1 MKNHSGGDK
10 PETDIQQLHNKC
22 ATHTHTQIHTHTHT
36 GYAKHFKCINIIK
49 ASKGNSPIN
58 ISFKVAKI

>member
-22 ATHTHTQIHTHTHT
+22 ATHTHRYIYTHTQ
-36 GYAKHFKCINIIK
+36 AML
-49 ASKGNSPIN
+49 S
-58 ISFKVAKI
+58 ISNVLT